1 MRDLAEYLEAGMKVN
16 RKEVAGNGFGPR
28 AGAGALTVKNKR
40 MKVWWVPSAA
50 IDKAPVLDI
59 PELPDHE
66 M

>member
-1 MRDLAEYLEAGMKVN
+1 MKVN
-16 RKEVAGNGFGPR
+16 RKEVAEWIRSLGGEPVQ
-28 AGAGALTVKNKR
+28 LTVKSKR